1 MPDYQTLYFELFH
14 AMEQAIRILIAAQQS
29 CKEHYLAETEEEDHT
44 PSAENEVQPKVPPH
58 RRCGYQPSAGIR
70 PLSRRG
76 SMGHR
81 PLQGAQNPHRIKMP
95 GRGSVRAF
103 F

>member
-29 CKEHYLAETEEEDHT
+29 CEEHYLAETEKKIT
-44 PSAENEVQPKVPPH
+44 PLPPKTRCSRRFLRTRRAACPH
-58 RRCGYQPSAGIR
+58 AAAGTR

-76 SMGHR
+76 VDGDIDPYRVHKIR
-81 PLQGAQNPHRIKMP
+81 TA
-95 GRGSVRAF
+95 
-103 F
+103 